1 MRSIKIAVFSVM
13 ILSMLG
19 VVQITGCSHDDTAI
33 VTINIERQIDNR
45 NSYSKSVWDSIF
57 DYFFT
62 SAYATSWGWSLSY
75 DSVELT
81 VKGDGMSDI
90 SAAIPP
96 GSTTFSTEIPSGTD
110 REITVIAYSGTV
122 RNAGKTVV
130 TNLGSGEEVTIQ
142 MKLLPI
148 TTITTLTPGTGEMFV
163 TFNSVEIATGYN
175 IYRSDTVD
183 GPYAKVGS
191 RINGSG
197 PTLSFTDMP
206 VTNGKAYYYKVSI
219 YNGDGEGVQSNYRAY
234 LP

>member
-1 MRSIKIAVFSVM
+1 MKSVVICF
-13 ILSMLG
+13 ILLSLLG
-19 VVQITGCSHDDTAI
+19 TVQMSGCSHEDTTL
-33 VTINIERQIDNR
+33 VTIQIERQIDAR
-45 NSYSKSVWDSIF
+45 NSYKKSILDSIF
-57 DYFFT
+57 DFFFT
-62 SAYATSWGWSLSY
+62 SAYAVSWGWSLSY

-90 SAAIPP
+90 TATIPT
-96 GSTTFSTEIPSGTD
+96 GSSTFTTEVPSGTD

-130 TNLGSGEEVTIQ
+130 ANLGSGEEVTIQ

-163 TFNSVEIATGYN
+163 SFNSVEIATGYN